1 MDAFELPS
9 DSNEV
14 PETRLSKLTREGKKG
29 GQTPPSRGLLAA
41 RARPAQTRKG
51 RSGPLLLLRVETGMG
66 RLLNHQLRILHTL

>member
-29 GQTPPSRGLLAA
+29 GGQTPPSRGLLAA
-41 RARPAQTRKG
+41 RARPA
-51 RSGPLLLLRVETGMG
+51 
-66 RLLNHQLRILHTL
+66 